1 MGAFAYADD
10 IILLA
15 PTKQS
20 MHDMLKL
27 ANMFS
32 KDYYIKFYE
41 LKSKL
46 IVFNAC
52 NNKML

>member
-15 PTKQS
+15 TTKQS
-20 MHDMLKL
+20 MHGMLKL

-32 KDYYIKFYE
+32 KEYNIKFNE
-41 LKSKL
+41 LKVVSHPGSKKRSK
-46 IVFNAC
+46 I
-52 NNKML
+52 

>member
-20 MHDMLKL
+20 MHGMLKL

-32 KDYYIKFYE
+32 KEYDIKFNE

-46 IVFNAC
+46 I
-52 NNKML
+52 